1 MWKRQTAVPP
11 LARVPPFTLPRMSM
25 ARAALLCTRHMGMP
39 QGISIASRSFWG
51 NWIHG
56 LVQTAA
62 GKGRRGGSNG
72 GCLWEGNGVT
82 GGGVRG
88 LPFHYMIL
96 SIFRSFVMSTVFF
109 FFSFKKKKLLE
120 SKLKEKENSVGIQ

>member
-1 MWKRQTAVPP
+1 MWKRQTVGPP
-11 LARVPPFTLPRMSM
+11 LARVPPFTLPQMSM
-25 ARAALLCTRHMGMP
+25 ARAALLCARHVGMP

-62 GKGRRGGSNG
+62 GKGRCGGGNG
-72 GCLWEGNGVT
+72 GCLWEGNGAT

-96 SIFRSFVMSTVFF
+96 STFRSFAMCVYCVFCFF
-109 FFSFKKKKLLE
+109 FFF
-120 SKLKEKENSVGIQ
+120 